1 MTILIIHLVVL
12 GISLAAPLGPI
23 KVEMIKRGIAGG
35 FWPSWLIGLGGV
47 TGDFLFL
54 VVIYLGAEHLFQHQ
68 FVVVF
73 TYLLGGF
80 FLIKLGISNLS
91 KQHSFKQEDMTTT
104 LAPWYKTFFVGFL
117 IALLNPLNIV
127 FWFGVYGSTLQEMTQ
142 TMSHSLSFLYSL
154 FILGGIIL
162 WNLNVAFTVH
172 FGRNLLT
179 DKFLKNI
186 SVVAG
191 GVLILYGVRFII
203 RFGKEILAFI

>member
-54 VVIYLGAEHLFQHQ
+54 VVIYLGAEHLFQHH

-80 FLIKLGISNLS
+80 FS
-91 KQHSFKQEDMTTT
+91 
-104 LAPWYKTFFVGFL
+104 
-117 IALLNPLNIV
+117 LN
-127 FWFGVYGSTLQEMTQ
+127 SE
-142 TMSHSLSFLYSL
+142 
-154 FILGGIIL
+154 
-162 WNLNVAFTVH
+162 
-172 FGRNLLT
+172 
-179 DKFLKNI
+179 
-186 SVVAG
+186 
-191 GVLILYGVRFII
+191 
-203 RFGKEILAFI
+203 